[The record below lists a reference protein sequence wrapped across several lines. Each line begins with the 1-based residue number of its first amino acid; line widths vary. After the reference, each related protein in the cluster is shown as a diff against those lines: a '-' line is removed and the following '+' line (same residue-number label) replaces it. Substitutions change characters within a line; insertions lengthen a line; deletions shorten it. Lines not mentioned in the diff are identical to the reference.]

1 MGLIVMLNDMVLNIS
16 DFGPIDEAN
25 IEIGRINVVVGKN
38 GTGKSTFSKIL
49 YCFLNAASDEGVKL
63 ANKSIRDKLS
73 EFIFHWSNK
82 VSEEYHDEESKLKK
96 IQFELSNHDLET
108 SLEKEYDELF
118 KLASNFDENFNNQYS
133 ENLKE
138 IGEVINFNKN
148 KTQRYIQISNV
159 LFAFEFDFCYT
170 GAKIKFYGTCDE
182 KNFENTLTFNNDGIE
197 GIVSGKILDNISF
210 SKVIYI
216 DSPSIFEINYNNVQ
230 NNNAYHLNELY
241 RKLLPNEDIDVYD
254 NVYNKDLI
262 DFNNKLNGLLNGRFK
277 FDYNKNEFVFISD
290 KSEYLI
296 KNTASGLKQL
306 GIIQLLL
313 ENRGLTKNSF
323 LIIDEP
329 EVNLHPEW
337 QIKFAEILILLVKK
351 LNISLYINTH
361 SPFLTEAIE
370 VYSKY
375 YSLDDEVNFYLTEES
390 GKNKCKFKRI
400 PLYDAV
406 EIYDNLGNPFDEI
419 EKIRLKT
426 ELKEDMG

>member
-1 MGLIVMLNDMVLNIS
+1 M
-16 DFGPIDEAN
+16 
-25 IEIGRINVVVGKN
+25 
-38 GTGKSTFSKIL
+38 
-49 YCFLNAASDEGVKL
+49 
-63 ANKSIRDKLS
+63 
-73 EFIFHWSNK
+73 
-82 VSEEYHDEESKLKK
+82 
-96 IQFELSNHDLET
+96 
-108 SLEKEYDELF
+108 
-118 KLASNFDENFNNQYS
+118 
-133 ENLKE
+133 
-138 IGEVINFNKN
+138 
-148 KTQRYIQISNV
+148 
-159 LFAFEFDFCYT
+159 
-170 GAKIKFYGTCDE
+170 
-182 KNFENTLTFNNDGIE
+182 
-197 GIVSGKILDNISF
+197 
-210 SKVIYI
+210 
-216 DSPSIFEINYNNVQ
+216 
-230 NNNAYHLNELY
+230 
-241 RKLLPNEDIDVYD
+241 LPNEDIDVYD

-361 SPFLTEAIE
+361 SPFLAEAIE

-375 YSLDDEVNFYLTEES
+375 YSFDDEVNFYLTEES